1 MSNEND
7 PIVSYLRIKPL
18 QLLQQLQQVVLK
30 VKCILELPSV
40 LNLANPANH
49 ANPFLTNLFKKPFLT
64 IFANVVPNKITAVH
78 GYVNAVG

>member
-40 LNLANPANH
+40 LILANPFSTN
-49 ANPFLTNLFKKPFLT
+49 FLKKPFFA
-64 IFANVVPNKITAVH
+64 IFADVVPNKITAVH